1 MVLNSS
7 CMSKSTE
14 ELLQNSPLGNSLE
27 VQWLG
32 LGALTAVAQV
42 QSLVGELRSC
52 KPHGVAKK
60 NPKTKTVLFPG
71 SLIKLEFGG
80 MRPKH

>member
-14 ELLQNSPLGNSLE
+14 ELLKNSPLGNSLE

-32 LGALTAVAQV
+32 LGAFTAVAQV

-60 NPKTKTVLFPG
+60 TLRQKQFCFLGP
-71 SLIKLEFGG
+71 
-80 MRPKH
+80 

>member
-60 NPKTKTVLFPG
+60 K
-71 SLIKLEFGG
+71 IKMSFS
-80 MRPKH
+80 